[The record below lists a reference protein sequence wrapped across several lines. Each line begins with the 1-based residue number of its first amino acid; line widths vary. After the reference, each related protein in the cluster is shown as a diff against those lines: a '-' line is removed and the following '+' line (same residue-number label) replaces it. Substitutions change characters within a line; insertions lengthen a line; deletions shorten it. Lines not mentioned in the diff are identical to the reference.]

1 MAFLERLGY
10 VKKGRYE
17 EVVMERDSLR
27 RSIAELEDRIK
38 VLEADKNRLK
48 KRVDFL
54 KMAVPAITKIKNIGP
69 RTAQRLEERG
79 IENVIDLIESS
90 PGKISEA
97 TGLPKERALKL
108 IKKAMNLIKKQA

>member
-1 MAFLERLGY
+1 MSVMERLGY

-17 EVVMERDSLR
+17 EAVREMDSLR
-27 RSIAELEDRIK
+27 RSIPELEGKIN
-38 VLEADKNRLK
+38 VLEADNKRLK
-48 KRVDFL
+48 KRVEFL

-79 IENVIDLIESS
+79 IKNIVDLIEAS
-90 PGKISEA
+90 PEKITEA

-108 IKKAMNLIKKQA
+108 IKKAANLIKKQA